1 MNHIEHAIKSALD
14 ELDPMYHPQSSFV
27 ISSDLFPRIAH
38 IVTSTGDRFRPW
50 SLYGYPLVVDPNV
63 AGFAVGH
70 HRMWNVTNEAV
81 VEISFEKVFKPTK
94 IRETIISPAR

>member
-1 MNHIEHAIKSALD
+1 MNIEQAIRSALD

-50 SLYGYPLVVDPNV
+50 SLYEYPLIVDPNLP
-63 AGFAVGH
+63 GFTVGH
-70 HRMWNVTNEAV
+70 HRMCGISDDAV
-81 VEISFEKVFKPTK
+81 IDILF
-94 IRETIISPAR
+94 